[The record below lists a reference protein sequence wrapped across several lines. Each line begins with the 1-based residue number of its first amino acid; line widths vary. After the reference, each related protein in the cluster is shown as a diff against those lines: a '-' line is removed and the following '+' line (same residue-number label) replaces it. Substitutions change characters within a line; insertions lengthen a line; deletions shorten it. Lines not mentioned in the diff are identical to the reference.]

1 MSREQLQ
8 DEKLAFQK
16 VLLQHESSFGRPV
29 RIVVVLGCVN
39 AGGSD
44 GVGGGGY
51 DDDSDDG
58 VNGDDDSYGVDSDG
72 DYCGVVMLYSDC
84 VESVGGYNDSDGVG
98 GDDGSDGC

>member
-29 RIVVVLGCVN
+29 RILVVLGGVN

-44 GVGGGGY
+44 GVGGGY

-58 VNGDDDSYGVDSDG
+58 VDSDG
-72 DYCGVVMLYSDC
+72 DDCGVVMLYSDC
-84 VESVGGYNDSDGVG
+84 VESVGDYNDSDGIG

>member
-16 VLLQHESSFGRPV
+16 VLLQHESTFGRPV
-29 RIVVVLGCVN
+29 RISVVLGGVN

-44 GVGGGGY
+44 GVGGGY

-72 DYCGVVMLYSDC
+72 DDCGN
-84 VESVGGYNDSDGVG
+84 GI
-98 GDDGSDGC
+98 